1 MAAVVMM
8 MKFMIHVFVGGL
20 DDKWQLVK
28 IVKLVDRRCL

>member
-1 MAAVVMM
+1 MM

-28 IVKLVDRRCL
+28 IVKLVDRRCV